1 MTVITWPSNTT
12 EIIDEI
18 RNAIGRDVIFYTL
31 AGSLPCPVCNLD
43 PTTNTSTDSFCETCS
58 GNFWMPIYSGIM
70 ISGHVTWN
78 DHDMLNWQT
87 GGQLFDGDC
96 RIQIKYTP
104 ENITVLDAT
113 KWVEIDGKSLE
124 IKRRN
129 MRGVQQ
135 VNRVILSLIER
146 T

>member
-1 MTVITWPSNTT
+1 MTTITWPENTT
-12 EIIDEI
+12 EIIDAI
-18 RNAIGRDVIFYTL
+18 RGAIGRDVTFYVL
-31 AGSLPCPVCNLD
+31 AGSLPCPACDLD
-43 PTTNTSTDSFCETCS
+43 PTTNTSTNSFCEICS
-58 GNFWMPIYSGIM
+58 GVYWINTYSGVS

-78 DHDMLNWQT
+78 DHDMLTWQT

-104 ENITVLDAT
+104 ENITVLDNT
-113 KWVEIDGKSLE
+113 KWVEIDGKTLE

-135 VNRVILSLIER
+135 VNRIILSLIER